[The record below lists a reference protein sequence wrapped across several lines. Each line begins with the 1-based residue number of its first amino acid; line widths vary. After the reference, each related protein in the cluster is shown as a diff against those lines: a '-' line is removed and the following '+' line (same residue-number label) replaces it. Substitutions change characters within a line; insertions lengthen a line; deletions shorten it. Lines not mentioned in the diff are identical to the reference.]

1 MENKMNKLLN
11 KGYVFNMYENEME
24 IIDDIKYL
32 VRLME
37 IKATNGEDIKNVI
50 PLIKSTVEDLDIR
63 VNGKKE

>member
-1 MENKMNKLLN
+1 
-11 KGYVFNMYENEME
+11 MYENEME

-37 IKATNGEDIKNVI
+37 IKATNGEDIKNII

-63 VNGKKE
+63 VNGKKG